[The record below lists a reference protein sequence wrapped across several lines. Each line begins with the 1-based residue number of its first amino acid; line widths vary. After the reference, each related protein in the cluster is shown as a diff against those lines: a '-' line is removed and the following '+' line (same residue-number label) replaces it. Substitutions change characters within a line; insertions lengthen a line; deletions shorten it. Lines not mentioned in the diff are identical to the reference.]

1 MKKIIVLIAAV
12 LIMSAGSAFAVPVI
26 DGNAGV
32 GEWTTGLIVNAGDLN
47 EVGIPD
53 AYDIS
58 NLKIIAETSGGASDG
73 LYFSWMLYGTPTF
86 VTLDPINRLPVI
98 YLTALDM
105 NQDGDYSDAVDR
117 IMEYRATGLVV
128 TDGTGAVISG
138 STSATMG
145 SIVEF
150 YIPGGMISSTP
161 DTSFDG
167 FILLDNGGSPAD
179 DQLPDNG
186 TFRTPEPGSLAL
198 LGIGLV
204 GLVGRMR
211 RKFTA

>member
-1 MKKIIVLIAAV
+1 
-12 LIMSAGSAFAVPVI
+12 MSAGSAFAVPLI

-32 GEWTTGLIVNAGDLN
+32 GEWTTGLIVNAGDPN

-58 NLKIIAETSGGASDG
+58 SLKVIAETSGGASDG
-73 LYFSWMLYGTPTF
+73 FYALWTLYGTPTF
-86 VTLDPINRLPVI
+86 VTLDPIEVLPVM

-105 NQDGDYSDAVDR
+105 NQDGDYKDAVDR
-117 IMEYRATGLVV
+117 IMKYTATGLVV

-138 STSATMG
+138 STSVAMG
-145 SIVEF
+145 SVVEF

-179 DQLPDNG
+179 DQLPDDG
-186 TFRTPEPGSLAL
+186 TFKTPEPGSLAL

-204 GLVGRMR
+204 GLVGRLR
-211 RKFTA
+211 RKFVA